1 MRVLGVLD
9 LLAGRAVHARGG
21 QRERY
26 APVDRFGGIPI
37 EAGDARALARAY
49 LERSGVRELYAA
61 DLDAIMRGSP
71 QDALV
76 SGLTSLGV
84 SLWLDAGVTSAR
96 AAARAISLGVAVV
109 VVGLETLPSFEVL
122 GEICDTIGGERV
134 AFSLDLRGGQ
144 PVSDDIVA
152 GAGDS
157 ALRLAERAASAG
169 AAAIIVLDLERVG
182 NGQGLDLV
190 LIG

>member
-21 QRERY
+21 LRERY

-37 EAGDARALARAY
+37 EAGDALALARAY

-76 SGLTSLGV
+76 SGLTRLGV

-144 PVSDDIVA
+144 PVSDDTVA

-157 ALRLAERAASAG
+157 VLRLAERAASAG
-169 AAAIIVLDLERVG
+169 AAAIIVLDLARVG
-182 NGQGLDLV
+182 TGQGLDLF
-190 LIG
+190 

>member
-1 MRVLGVLD
+1 
-9 LLAGRAVHARGG
+9 
-21 QRERY
+21 
-26 APVDRFGGIPI
+26 
-37 EAGDARALARAY
+37 
-49 LERSGVRELYAA
+49 
-61 DLDAIMRGSP
+61 
-71 QDALV
+71 V
-76 SGLTSLGV
+76 SGLTRLGV

-169 AAAIIVLDLERVG
+169 AAAIIVLDLARVG
-182 NGQGLDLV
+182 TGQGLDLV
-190 LIG
+190 LIGAVRKAAPYVTLLAGGGVRGQEDLTLLEEIGCDGALVGTALISGDLKISHRRS